1 MQCSAKS
8 GQSVQEVFVKLATKM
23 KKYFIDDKIK
33 DNDDKG
39 NKDKDKDKS

>member
-33 DNDDKG
+33 DNDDNCNNKS
-39 NKDKDKDKS
+39 NKDNN